1 MRSSRILVIGG
12 AGLAL
17 ALALGSALTGRG
29 VVVAEHRWTV
39 ALRTREWTI
48 EDPRVA
54 EDLYPGLDD
63 PNQVVANGRSKERK
77 DQAQGHGPCLLG

>member
-17 ALALGSALTGRG
+17 ALALGGALTGRG
-29 VVVAEHRWTV
+29 VEVAEHRLPIAV
-39 ALRTREWTI
+39 QSREWVI

-54 EDLYPGLDD
+54 DDLYPGLDD
-63 PNQVVANGRSKERK
+63 PNQVVANGRNKETK
-77 DQAQGHGPCLLG
+77 DQAQGHGPCELG